1 MVRFRLVIAA
11 MATCVVVACRSPND
25 TPITGNRIVGVRF
38 VASERMPCLPCD
50 MIVMVDSAEFHITE
64 TTGVGR
70 IGPDSTWV
78 VYTTFGGA
86 GGYRGSGQAL
96 WRYDVKTGAKTQ
108 LMSEYFLVEQLE
120 LYAFKGGD
128 PLLVVSMREPLQL
141 VRHVAIIDPMRG
153 EVFRAERSVIIGSD
167 SVSFTITEWGAPVSW
182 LADALN
188 DSTGLPRATSTRTY
202 RVMAGPLRQVA
213 LIKNELREWGQVIE
227 FEDPVAGMDTM
238 DLEEPGEGLHDP
250 ALDQRPPA
258 PTPQQPPMSPIQIP
272 GASRK
277 P

>member
-1 MVRFRLVIAA
+1 MVRFRLVLAVT
-11 MATCVVVACRSPND
+11 ATYVAVACRSPND

-38 VASERMPCLPCD
+38 AAGERMPCLPCD
-50 MIVMVDSAEFHITE
+50 MIVRVDSAEFHITE
-64 TTGVGR
+64 TTGVAR
-70 IGPDSTWV
+70 ISPDSTWV
-78 VYTTFGGA
+78 VYTSFGGA

-120 LYAFKGGD
+120 LYAFKGGY

-153 EVFRAERSVIIGSD
+153 EVFRAERAAILGSD
-167 SVSFTITEWGAPVSW
+167 SVSFTVAEWGAPVSW

-188 DSTGLPRATSTRTY
+188 DSTGLPRAAPWRTY
-202 RVMAGPLRQVA
+202 RVMADPLRQMAV
-213 LIKNELREWGQVIE
+213 LKNEIREWGQPIE
-227 FEDPVAGMDTM
+227 FEQPAAGSDTL
-238 DLEEPGEGLHDP
+238 DVPGEGLQDP
-250 ALDQRPPA
+250 GLDPRRAA
-258 PTPQQPPMSPIQIP
+258 PTPQQPPTSPIQMP